1 MDRSYSQTFIDTFT
15 FVFKG
20 QYSNRVSK
28 FSFFRSIIKPPF
40 PIPYCQILH
49 GNGYFCD
56 RKTKRKTYLTQI
68 FVNLSTVVW
77 YPVVASSPRRLAYLS
92 KKMFNMWLFQLS
104 SVFIWIWHLQAGSGQ
119 PLVAWQW
126 RLLTCFVPDYFFVI
140 DLLIFLQPL
149 CCAWLFFV
157 T

>member
-1 MDRSYSQTFIDTFT
+1 MFCLTTLSVVFTLVLSSPDGTKWSPINFTPIKMGPVKKRLTIVLDRSYSQTFKDTFT

-28 FSFFRSIIKPPF
+28 FSIFHSIIKPPF

-56 RKTKRKTYLTQI
+56 KKTKRKPYITQI
-68 FVNLSTVVW
+68 FVILLTVVC

-92 KKMFNMWLFQLS
+92 KKKFNM
-104 SVFIWIWHLQAGSGQ
+104 
-119 PLVAWQW
+119 
-126 RLLTCFVPDYFFVI
+126 
-140 DLLIFLQPL
+140 
-149 CCAWLFFV
+149 
-157 T
+157 

>member
-1 MDRSYSQTFIDTFT
+1 MIHKYIHRHIT

-20 QYSNRVSK
+20 QYSNGVSK
-28 FSFFRSIIKPPF
+28 FSIFRSIIKPPF
-40 PIPYCQILH
+40 PIPYCQLLH

-56 RKTKRKTYLTQI
+56 KKTKRKPYITQI
-68 FVNLSTVVW
+68 FVILLTVVC

-92 KKMFNMWLFQLS
+92 KKKFNMWPFQLS

-119 PLVAWQW
+119 SLVAWQW
-126 RLLTCFVPDYFFVI
+126 HLLACFVPDYFFVI
-140 DLLIFLQPL
+140 ELLIFLQPL